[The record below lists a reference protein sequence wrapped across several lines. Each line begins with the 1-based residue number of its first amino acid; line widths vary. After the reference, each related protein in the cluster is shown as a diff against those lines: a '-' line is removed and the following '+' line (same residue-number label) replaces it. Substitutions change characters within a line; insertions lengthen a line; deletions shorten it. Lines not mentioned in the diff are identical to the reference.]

1 MNRNTIYYITLAAIF
16 LNFSFDFM
24 AALATG
30 KRGAE
35 NKNELSE
42 VLFNAMKN
50 NDFSELVNY
59 IPQQNELEAYKK
71 NCSIKDKP
79 LCESVDAEKLKSN
92 TEANFN
98 KVIKKGI
105 DREIN
110 WSEAELVDKKILEDK
125 NDPLKS
131 KIIVSIQDMKG
142 VIMKISFDVIRIK
155 DKWFIFQ
162 GIRQES

>member
-1 MNRNTIYYITLAAIF
+1 MKRYTIVYITAAAIF
-16 LNFSFDFM
+16 LNFSLDFIT
-24 AALATG
+24 ALAIG

-42 VLFNAMKN
+42 VLFNAMKS
-50 NDFSELVNY
+50 NDFSLLSNY
-59 IPQQNELEAYKK
+59 IPQQSEIEAYKK
-71 NCSIKDKP
+71 NCSLKDKP

-92 TEANFN
+92 TEENFN

-110 WSEAELVDKKILEDK
+110 WSEAELVDKKIVEDK

-131 KIIVSIQDMKG
+131 KIIVSIQDAKG
-142 VIMKISFDVIRIK
+142 VIMKVSFDVIKIK